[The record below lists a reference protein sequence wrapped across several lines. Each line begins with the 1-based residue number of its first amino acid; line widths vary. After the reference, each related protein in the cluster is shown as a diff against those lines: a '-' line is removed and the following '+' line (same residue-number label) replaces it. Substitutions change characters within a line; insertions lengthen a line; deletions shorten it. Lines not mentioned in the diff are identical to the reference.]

1 MELGRLL
8 GSFLLIF
15 LAEMGDK
22 SQFLMVAM
30 TSEFRVRDILCGV
43 GGAVLILNLLAVTLG
58 AAVGEWIPLSFVSI
72 VAGVAFLTFAYLG
85 LEDSEETYT
94 GRRTGRAAWI
104 GVLGTYFLAELGD
117 KTQLTV
123 LTLSAETG
131 AHSIWEPITVL
142 IASSIGLFAADAIG
156 LAVGFVLGKRM
167 PRTAFA
173 ALSFLLFFACGVLR
187 LLEGAEALLEHSAHP
202 TLFAVVITVAL
213 ALTFFAL
220 CGLKIRKRNTK
231 KGGVTHGGQN
241 TGRAKSVRV

>member
-173 ALSFLLFFACGVLR
+173 CPASGCRGRRSRRFPFCSFSPAAFCVCWRERRRCWSIRRIPPCLR
-187 LLEGAEALLEHSAHP
+187 LSSRSLSRSPFLRCAA
-202 TLFAVVITVAL
+202 
-213 ALTFFAL
+213 
-220 CGLKIRKRNTK
+220 
-231 KGGVTHGGQN
+231 
-241 TGRAKSVRV
+241 